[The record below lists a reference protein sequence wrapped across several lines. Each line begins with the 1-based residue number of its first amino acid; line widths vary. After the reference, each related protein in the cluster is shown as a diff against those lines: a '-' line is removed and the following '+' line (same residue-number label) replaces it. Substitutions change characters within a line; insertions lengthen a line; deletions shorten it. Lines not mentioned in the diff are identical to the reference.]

1 MSWPGLPS
9 RSPSVRASRT
19 GRTNLVIRGD
29 RRRSLE
35 QLLGH
40 WDDLVDPRV
49 GVVQKVAEL
58 RVDDDEPDFF
68 HYLSTASD
76 TAAFKTLSN
85 FGNNGGAS
93 VDRYGAIAKAL
104 GEAVERYCSAI
115 FDYRELVLAAYE
127 DLEERATPPDAFALY
142 RPDQYEADGFPWRP
156 LLRDSPVSWTR
167 GRSLVSGEE
176 TLVPAASVFVPY
188 HYLRSR
194 PDTPFT
200 QPISTGLACGS
211 SFDEAALSGL
221 CEVVERDAFTL
232 MWQARMSRPRISTD
246 GLPPTAQNALG
257 RFDRAGLRV
266 EIVDITTDI
275 RFPTIFTVAIG
286 GAPTSPAIAVA
297 AATDASAERA
307 LMKSLE
313 ELAHTRTFARQL
325 LEYTPPVEVDVAGGH
340 REVVDQKTHL
350 RFYCPQEAKA
360 FVEFTWSSQEIREF
374 ADVVDRSQADP
385 SLELSALVEELAGAG
400 HDVVVVDLTTPDIAS
415 LGLSVVRAVVPGL
428 HPLFMGHRNRA
439 LGGHRLYEVPQRLG
453 HAGIEPGGQD
463 NPYPH
468 PFP

>member
-1 MSWPGLPS
+1 M
-9 RSPSVRASRT
+9 
-19 GRTNLVIRGD
+19 
-29 RRRSLE
+29 
-35 QLLGH
+35 
-40 WDDLVDPRV
+40 
-49 GVVQKVAEL
+49 EL

-68 HYLSTASD
+68 HYLSTACD
-76 TAAFKTLSN
+76 TASFKALSN

-93 VDRYGAIAKAL
+93 VDRYGALAKAL

-115 FDYRELVLAAYE
+115 FDYRDFVLAAYD
-127 DLEERATPPDAFALY
+127 DLEERATPPAAFALY
-142 RPDQYEADGFPWRP
+142 RPEQYEQEAFPWQP
-156 LLRDSPVSWTR
+156 LRSDSLVNWAR
-167 GRSLVSGEE
+167 GRSLVTGQE

-194 PDTPFT
+194 PDTPFV

-211 SFDEAALSGL
+211 SYEEAALSGL

-232 MWQARMSRPRISTD
+232 MWQARMSRPRISIA
-246 GLPPTAQNALG
+246 GLPATAHDAVR

-275 RFPTIFTVAIG
+275 RFPTIFTAAIAD
-286 GAPTSPAIAVA
+286 APTSPAVAVA

-307 LMKSLE
+307 AVKSLE
-313 ELAHTRTFARQL
+313 ELAHTRTFSRQL
-325 LEYTPPVEVDVAGGH
+325 LEYTPPVEVDVAAGH
-340 REVVDQKTHL
+340 PEVVDQKTHL

-360 FVEFTWSSQEIREF
+360 FAEFAWASEEARDF
-374 ADVVDRSQADP
+374 ADVVDRSDGDR
-385 SLELSALVEELAGAG
+385 SVELSALVEELAAAG
-400 HDVVVVDLTTPDIAS
+400 CDAVVVDLTTPDIAS

-439 LGGHRLYEVPQRLG
+439 LGGNRLYEVPQRLG
-453 HAGIEPGGQD
+453 YEGLEPGQQD